1 MEAYCLRVMGA
12 IAESERRTAATGPE
26 RVADAALACIAD
38 HGVRAVTVER
48 IAVEAGVSRASV
60 YRWFPGG
67 RSDVLLAAG
76 ALEMARFFA
85 ELEPR
90 LASADTLDDVLAEG
104 LSTTV
109 TFLRGSKPL
118 QALLEHE
125 PELVLPHLAFDRM
138 GTAFEVAAEV
148 AMHHVHR
155 FLGDPDARRA
165 VELVARLALSHTMS
179 PTADLDMAD
188 VAVARRLVHRF
199 VTPGLVPSQPHVP
212 THWS

>member
-1 MEAYCLRVMGA
+1 MGA
-12 IAESERRTAATGPE
+12 IAESERRTTATGPE

-165 VELVARLALSHTMS
+165 IELVARLALSHTMS

-199 VTPGLVPSQPHVP
+199 VTPGLVPSQPSVP